1 MQSEAGFSL
10 HCPLHLHSPA
20 GSAMLN
26 DLFHTAETN
35 DRQSFAATLI
45 DEAEKNKLSSV
56 ERSWLAGTL

>member
-1 MQSEAGFSL
+1 
-10 HCPLHLHSPA
+10 
-20 GSAMLN
+20 MLN

-35 DRQSFAATLI
+35 DRQSFAATLV